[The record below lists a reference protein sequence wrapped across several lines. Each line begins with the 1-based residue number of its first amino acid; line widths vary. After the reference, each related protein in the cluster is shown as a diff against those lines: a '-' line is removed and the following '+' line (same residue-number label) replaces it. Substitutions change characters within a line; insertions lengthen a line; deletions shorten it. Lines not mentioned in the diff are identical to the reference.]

1 LNKPHTSSN
10 GTDPSSVEQITL
22 QYSTEGLEET
32 VINLS
37 TQDWAQK
44 IVPALSVHRERQSR
58 RQVLE
63 DVRGLIKKAENYAH

>member
-1 LNKPHTSSN
+1 LNKPQTSSN

-37 TQDWAQK
+37 TQDWAQE